1 MKENYETKNNEITS
15 TTIRT
20 KNMTTV
26 HVTNQIHRSP
36 LRRALLLIAPALVI
50 IAVLTAVPARA
61 TPSCGMPPPLI
72 LALEHYPSGSLD
84 LMCNEFDSYGWF
96 LKTIVKGDSDVY
108 IVQNTFPPGA
118 DHCHGGHDYRI

>member
-72 LALEHYPSGSLD
+72 LALEHYPSSEPDG
-84 LMCNEFDSYGWF
+84 
-96 LKTIVKGDSDVY
+96 
-108 IVQNTFPPGA
+108 
-118 DHCHGGHDYRI
+118 